1 MDPKTL
7 WEKIDYYYK
16 DFILFKIQN
25 VGITISHLIQG

>member
-7 WEKIDYYYK
+7 WEKIDYYK